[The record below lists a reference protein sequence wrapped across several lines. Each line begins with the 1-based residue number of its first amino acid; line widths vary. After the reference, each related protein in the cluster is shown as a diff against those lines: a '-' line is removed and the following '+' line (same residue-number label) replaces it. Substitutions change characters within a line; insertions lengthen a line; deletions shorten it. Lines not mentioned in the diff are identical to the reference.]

1 MYGKGVAAREHHF
14 KEPPKPKPYM
24 DKDMLDTSVPLWERD
39 PVWLKD
45 KVMILM
51 NNRDYSTAIPFLEN
65 LCQK

>member
-24 DKDMLDTSVPLWERD
+24 DKDMLDTSLPLWERD

-51 NNRDYSTAIPFLEN
+51 NNRD
-65 LCQK
+65 